1 MNQTHLAHPAH
12 PARKRRFRRARAAE
26 CAGTARVTVTWTF
39 ENDLGVPSRAQ
50 LAFELASAPS
60 LAELHWLA
68 DLAAARCHE
77 VVLTA
82 HVGNDRS
89 AKHRVLE
96 LAERLTLELTATQP
110 LVRVLFPAA
119 IPALQ

>member
-1 MNQTHLAHPAH
+1 MNQTQLAH
-12 PARKRRFRRARAAE
+12 PARKRRFRRPGAAE
-26 CAGTARVTVTWTF
+26 CAGPAQVTVSWTF
-39 ENDLGVPSRAQ
+39 ENDLGAPSRT
-50 LAFELASAPS
+50 ELEVGLDLSPTN
-60 LAELHWLA
+60 LHWLA
-68 DLAAARCHE
+68 ELAAARCHE

-82 HVGNDRS
+82 HVGNDGS

-110 LVRVLFPAA
+110 LIRVLFPAA